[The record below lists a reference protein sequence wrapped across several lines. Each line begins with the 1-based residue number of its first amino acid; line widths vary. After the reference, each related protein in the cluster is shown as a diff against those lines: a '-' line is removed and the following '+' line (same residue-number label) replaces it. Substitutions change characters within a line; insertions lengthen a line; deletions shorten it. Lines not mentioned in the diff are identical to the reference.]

1 MHLMKNSN
9 KNSWRNKLMQLN
21 DSKDVEWISVSELA
35 KRIGKT
41 KQTAYN
47 RIKQGFYVT
56 KEFQRGSMKGI
67 LVQVPK

>member
-1 MHLMKNSN
+1 
-9 KNSWRNKLMQLN
+9 MQLN

>member
-1 MHLMKNSN
+1 
-9 KNSWRNKLMQLN
+9 MQLN

-67 LVQVPK
+67 LVAFNKVKLS